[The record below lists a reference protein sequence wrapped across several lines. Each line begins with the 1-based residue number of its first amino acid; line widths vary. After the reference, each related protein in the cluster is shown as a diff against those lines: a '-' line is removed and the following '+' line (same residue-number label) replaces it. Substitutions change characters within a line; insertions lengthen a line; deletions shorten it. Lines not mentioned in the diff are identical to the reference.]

1 MAVTLSRHTLAI
13 CSYRRLATGCFLI
26 NHWRVA
32 PMMLLLEEFT
42 ADIPC
47 LEQQLKQSDGDTMWG
62 GGGIRGKT
70 QRLVQKGWRR
80 KRKRG
85 NR

>member
-1 MAVTLSRHTLAI
+1 
-13 CSYRRLATGCFLI
+13 
-26 NHWRVA
+26 
-32 PMMLLLEEFT
+32 MMLLLEEFT
-42 ADIPC
+42 ADILC
-47 LEQQLKQSDGDTMWG
+47 LEQQLKQSNGDTMEVEG
-62 GGGIRGKT
+62 GWVGIRGKT

>member
-1 MAVTLSRHTLAI
+1 MAVTLSRHTPAI

-62 GGGIRGKT
+62 GGGD
-70 QRLVQKGWRR
+70 
-80 KRKRG
+80 
-85 NR
+85 

>member
-1 MAVTLSRHTLAI
+1 
-13 CSYRRLATGCFLI
+13 
-26 NHWRVA
+26 
-32 PMMLLLEEFT
+32 MMLLLEEFT

-47 LEQQLKQSDGDTMWG
+47 LEQQLKQSDGDTMEVEG
-62 GGGIRGKT
+62 GWVGIRGKT
-70 QRLVQKGWRR
+70 QRVQKGWRR